1 MCEVY
6 FDIFCKNSMGSV
18 IKKQLLD
25 GQVNFFNVEWCEK
38 YGKKVKFQA
47 KVLKFVEFLSP

>member
-1 MCEVY
+1 VCEVY

-18 IKKQLLD
+18 IKKQVLD
-25 GQVNFFNVEWCEK
+25 GQVNFSNVEWCEK

-47 KVLKFVEFLSP
+47 KILKFVEFLSP